1 MKKTWVRMLCFL
13 LAAGMLLSGLPDC
26 LSRAAAAGNFW
37 VKLPI
42 QAADNC
48 RVYYNERI
56 TGEPWSSELQEAAVG
71 PGIAHTGLEWP
82 YGILLFVAPDDG
94 YALSAFRADNTAG
107 NYYSIA
113 DGEPDGTGCSF
124 LSDPK
129 HY

>member
-1 MKKTWVRMLCFL
+1 M
-13 LAAGMLLSGLPDC
+13 
-26 LSRAAAAGNFW
+26 
-37 VKLPI
+37 
-42 QAADNC
+42 
-48 RVYYNERI
+48 
-56 TGEPWSSELQEAAVG
+56 G

-94 YALSAFRADNTAG
+94 YTLSALRADNAAG